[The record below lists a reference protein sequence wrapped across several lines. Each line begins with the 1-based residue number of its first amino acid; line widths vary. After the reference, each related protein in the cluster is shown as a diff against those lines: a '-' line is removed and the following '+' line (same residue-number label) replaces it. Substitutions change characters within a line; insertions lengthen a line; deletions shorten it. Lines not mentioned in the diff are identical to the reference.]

1 MVEVGVRELKAR
13 LSYYLQLAQAGEVI
27 AVKVRNRVVSFLSK
41 LRPEAEKQAR
51 KTRQRNADTF
61 MQRLQQAGRIVSA
74 KPCHLR
80 PFTPVRMTPGPTT
93 TEMIRQ
99 MRDEEWE

>member
-27 AVKVRNRVVSFLSK
+27 AVKVRHRVVSFLSK
-41 LRPEAEKQAR
+41 IRPAAVKQAG

-61 MQRLQQAGRIVSA
+61 MQRLKQAGRIVSA
-74 KPCHLR
+74 KRCHLR
-80 PFTPVRMTPGPTT
+80 PFTPVRMTPGPST